1 MAKDGTQRG
10 GARPGA
16 GRKPKA
22 LKEKLLEGRINNPN
36 TILRLGDST
45 SSSLSGEDMPPVDD
59 YMKAHQ
65 KNGIELRAE
74 EVFRETTE
82 WINSRGCRDLVN
94 PQLVKQYSMAVA
106 RWIQCEE
113 AISEFG
119 FLAKHPTTGAA
130 IASPYVT
137 MENQYMKAINQ
148 CWYQIAAIVKEHSA
162 DGFGSSNPQD
172 DLMERLLRSG
182 G

>member
-10 GARPGA
+10 GAKPGT

-22 LKEKLLEGRINNPN
+22 LKEKLLEGRINSNK
-36 TILRLGDST
+36 THLRFPGDVLFQ
-45 SSSLSGEDMPPVDD
+45 LSGEDMPPIDD
-59 YMKAHQ
+59 YMRAHQ
-65 KNGIELRAE
+65 KNGIELRAK

-82 WINSRGCRDLVN
+82 WINSRSCRDLVN
-94 PQLVKQYSMAVA
+94 PQFVKQYAMAVA

-113 AISEFG
+113 AIIESG

-130 IASPYVT
+130 IASHYVT
-137 MENQYMKAINQ
+137 IENQYMKAINQ

-162 DGFGSSNPQD
+162 DGFGANNPQD